1 MEHQDVPEKLDE
13 AIASAMELQAIE
25 LQLVQRLWVLQQ
37 LQLEF
42 EHIKVGLR
50 QFEAEPLLFMV
61 KQWLAK
67 SRFMAK
73 LLQFKSSQVIEQLVM
88 LALQQFTMLSQ
99 ATIELKQFSI
109 IEAAAT
115 EQLQFRATV
124 QYIDIRFIERQS
136 MAKQLV
142 VVDDTVQETLMII
155 KQLHIHNHDLK

>member
-1 MEHQDVPEKLDE
+1 
-13 AIASAMELQAIE
+13 
-25 LQLVQRLWVLQQ
+25 
-37 LQLEF
+37 
-42 EHIKVGLR
+42 
-50 QFEAEPLLFMV
+50 
-61 KQWLAK
+61 
-67 SRFMAK
+67 
-73 LLQFKSSQVIEQLVM
+73 
-88 LALQQFTMLSQ
+88 MLSQ

-115 EQLQFRATV
+115 EQLWFRAIV